1 MLFAAGFAQGTAAA
15 YGKMCIDSPTHCTGF
30 AVCATQLFEATSAG
44 DGAQQQAASLS
55 TQLENVQAALEAAET
70 DRQALAAQRDGWMA
84 SFQEAY
90 GGLSQA

>member
-1 MLFAAGFAQGTAAA
+1 LLLI
-15 YGKMCIDSPTHCTGF
+15 YVHC
-30 AVCATQLFEATSAG
+30 VHLMQLFEATSAG

-55 TQLENVQAALEAAET
+55 NQLESVQAALEAAET

-90 GGLSQA
+90 GMLLVS